1 MRRFVPGDDPEPE
14 PGFPASSMRFS
25 EREPADDAAG
35 GSVTDVGATATVIP
49 LEARSLSDK
58 YRRLCYWQQVI
69 NAENN

>member
-1 MRRFVPGDDPEPE
+1 
-14 PGFPASSMRFS
+14 MRFS

-35 GSVTDVGATATVIP
+35 GLVTDLGTTATVIP
-49 LEARSLSDK
+49 LEAHSLSDK